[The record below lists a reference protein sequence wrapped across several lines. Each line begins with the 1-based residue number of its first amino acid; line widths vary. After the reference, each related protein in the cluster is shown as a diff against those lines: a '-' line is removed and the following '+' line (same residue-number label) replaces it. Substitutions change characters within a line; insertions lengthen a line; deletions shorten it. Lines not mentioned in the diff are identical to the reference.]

1 MTLNQKAIEITN
13 LSKYYGSIRG
23 IDHVSFSV
31 DKGSVHGFLGPN
43 GAGKTTTIRILVGII
58 RQTTGSATIF
68 GNPFGSNE
76 AKQMIGY
83 LPSDFE
89 LYKQYTV
96 GEYLHYIATLRGGA
110 PLLDELVANFD
121 VDLSR
126 KTRELSKGNRQK
138 VSIVQA
144 FMNDPDIIIAD
155 EPTSGIDPLKQ
166 ADLDETISKLAKRG
180 KTILISSHILTEV
193 QSLCDDVTVIKACN
207 VISSGQIEQ
216 MLNQI
221 PKKAIIKYSNGYSP
235 DQIAADL
242 DAVVA
247 NSSKGKVVLYFN
259 YSTKEFA
266 RRLSNMIS
274 IDDFIIPEPNLEEYF
289 LPLYQ
294 KQGL

>member
-1 MTLNQKAIEITN
+1 MTVSQKAIEITE
-13 LSKYYGSIRG
+13 LSMYYGSIRG
-23 IDHVSFSV
+23 IDQVSFSV

-43 GAGKTTTIRILVGII
+43 GAGKTTTIRILVGIMK
-58 RQTTGSATIF
+58 QTAGKATIF
-68 GNPFGSNE
+68 GNPVGSNE

-155 EPTSGIDPLKQ
+155 EPTSGLDPLMQ
-166 ADLDETISKLAKRG
+166 AVFDETISKLAKRG

-193 QSLCDDVTVIKACN
+193 QSLCDDVTVIKAGN